1 MLRFPPKRFLFILIP
16 CILIISA
23 MIPIATFA
31 ASTKHQAAAVA
42 TETFSTVT
50 VTNRCVTPPAATAP
64 EGPQAIVT
72 LNKGQEIEG
81 SAVMTGN
88 DVNHEE
94 EALTVYELNGPA
106 AILVK
111 ANFPARNFE
120 FTAHTNNIQVVV
132 CFAQIAD
139 DDDGDFNVPQ
149 NIFLLD
155 HTASV
160 KFEVEQAGTIDTETS
175 SGI

>member
-1 MLRFPPKRFLFILIP
+1 
-16 CILIISA
+16 

-31 ASTKHQAAAVA
+31 ASAKHQAAVVA
-42 TETFSTVT
+42 TETISTVT

-64 EGPQAIVT
+64 EGPQTLVT
-72 LNKGQEIEG
+72 LKKGQEIEG

-94 EALTVYELNGPA
+94 EALAVYELNGPA

-111 ANFPARNFE
+111 ANFHARNFE

-132 CFAQIAD
+132 CLAQIGD
-139 DDDGDFNVPQ
+139 DDDADFNVPQ
-149 NIFLLD
+149 NVFLQD
-155 HTASV
+155 HSASV
-160 KFEVEQAGTIDTETS
+160 KFEVEQAGSNDAETS